1 MADISAIFFILLI
14 IGVAF
19 PALLTALW
27 LLFPKIISRAQT
39 RVEKTP
45 WATFWLG
52 LITLIAFAIPIVI
65 LVALPFGPA
74 KFFGW
79 ILLGLSLTISSIGS
93 AGISAHLGKRLSLNS
108 NFSPLS
114 GFIRGAVILELAA
127 FFPLLGWLFVWIPML
142 IMAFGATTF
151 ALLNW
156 NPREKA
162 HTEISKQVNMET
174 STQVNM

>member
-1 MADISAIFFILLI
+1 MADISAFFFILLI
-14 IGVAF
+14 IGLAF
-19 PALLTALW
+19 PAMLAALW
-27 LLFPKIISRAQT
+27 LLFPALISRAQT

-45 WATFWLG
+45 WATFWMGLG
-52 LITLIAFAIPIVI
+52 VMIVFIIPVVI
-65 LVALPFGPA
+65 LLALPFGLA

-79 ILLGLSLTISSIGS
+79 VLIGLLLAISAIGS
-93 AGISAHLGKRLSLNS
+93 AGIAAHLGKRLSLNS
-108 NFSPLS
+108 NFSQLS

>member
-27 LLFPKIISRAQT
+27 LLFPKLISRAQT

-45 WATFWLG
+45 WATFWMG

-65 LVALPFGPA
+65 LFALPFGPA

-79 ILLGLSLTISSIGS
+79 ILLGLSLTVSSIGS
-93 AGISAHLGKRLSLNS
+93 AGISAHLGKRLSINS
-108 NFSPLS
+108 NFSQLS